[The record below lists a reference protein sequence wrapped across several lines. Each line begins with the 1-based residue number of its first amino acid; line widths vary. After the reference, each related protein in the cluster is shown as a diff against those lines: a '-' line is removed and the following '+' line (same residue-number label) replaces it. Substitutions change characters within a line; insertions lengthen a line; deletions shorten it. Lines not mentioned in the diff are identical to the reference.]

1 MCKELGVAQK
11 SSSTNIKKKKSDE
24 FSVEPAEDTIGEP
37 FLEYY
42 LGLSSNAVLTFWN
55 YMIYFPILIYLYWQE
70 NTGIII
76 TICRRQLIKSFG
88 VKQVCFVAFLHCRA
102 EARCSF
108 NWAGI
113 LEAQVQFYSCRAG
126 HISVFSGQERLW
138 RVHKADRR
146 GVQGLDPCS
155 LDGVFAVQAE
165 VRQLQS
171 PLCGGSL

>member
-102 EARCSF
+102 EERCSF
-108 NWAGI
+108 N
-113 LEAQVQFYSCRAG
+113 
-126 HISVFSGQERLW
+126 
-138 RVHKADRR
+138 
-146 GVQGLDPCS
+146 
-155 LDGVFAVQAE
+155 
-165 VRQLQS
+165 
-171 PLCGGSL
+171 

>member
-1 MCKELGVAQK
+1 METKTPFRIKLLTFHWESINKVMEAMAIQECLRKLKSEFDCSDDFLRDIIINSNVDYQTAYDMCKELGVAQK

-88 VKQVCFVAFLHCRA
+88 VKQSRSEML
-102 EARCSF
+102 
-108 NWAGI
+108 
-113 LEAQVQFYSCRAG
+113 L
-126 HISVFSGQERLW
+126 
-138 RVHKADRR
+138 
-146 GVQGLDPCS
+146 
-155 LDGVFAVQAE
+155 
-165 VRQLQS
+165 QLS
-171 PLCGGSL
+171 WNT